1 MFEKVKE
8 SIASK
13 MRSFLK
19 IYTANGQ
26 SFNIDEL
33 LDFDSNVAVNKI
45 WYRGESYELNQ
56 LYKQLD
62 DNQYGFWE
70 SVPTAGIEIRK
81 IHTGLPKTIV
91 NTLANVVADDL
102 QDVKFNSEADNSLWR
117 DIAKEN
123 TFDVLV
129 KSAISKTLYTGDGSF
144 KISIDTDISQ
154 LPIVEF
160 YEADRIQLV
169 RKRGRITEIIFKTAY
184 SKDTATYILYEHY
197 GKGYIHYELKNAYDK
212 VVDLSTIP
220 QTEGLTNITWDGDF
234 MLAEYVHFYSSDKFD
249 GRGQSIF
256 DAKRDNFDAL
266 DEAWS
271 QWVDALRAGRTKTYI
286 PENLIPRNPNTGEL
300 VRPNSFDNRFIKLA
314 PSMAEND
321 SGKIDM
327 ESAPIQHESYLSTYI
342 TALDLCLQGVISPS
356 TLGIDV
362 KKLDNAEAQRE
373 KEKATLYTRQTIVSE
388 LQRVLPAL
396 IQGIFYAYQTL
407 NKLPLEEVEC
417 DVTFGE
423 YANPSFESQ
432 VETVGKAKT
441 QGIMSIDACVD
452 ELYGD
457 SRDDEWKK
465 EEVARLKAEQGIATD
480 MEEPAVNLDMPQI
493 EEEIEDEEGTS
504 GPSESLS

>member
-8 SIASK
+8 SIAHK

-26 SFNIDEL
+26 DFKINEL

-62 DNQYGFWE
+62 DNQYGFWGC
-70 SVPTAGIEIRK
+70 VPTAGIEIRK
-81 IHTGLPKTIV
+81 IHTGLPKIMV
-91 NTLANVVADDL
+91 NLLSSVVADDM
-102 QDVKFNSEADNSLWR
+102 QDVQFTSEADNTLWQ
-117 DIAKEN
+117 DIATEN
-123 TFDVLV
+123 VFDALV
-129 KSAISKTLYTGDGSF
+129 KSAINKTLYTGDGAF

-154 LPIVEF
+154 LPIIEF
-160 YEADRIQLV
+160 FEADRIKLK
-169 RKRGRITEIIFKTAY
+169 RKRGRVVEIIFKTAY
-184 SKDTATYILYEHY
+184 SKDANTYILYEHY
-197 GKGYIHYELKNAYDK
+197 GKGYIRYELKNSFDK
-212 VVDLSTIP
+212 EVELDTLE
-220 QTEGLTNITWDGDF
+220 QTAGLNNIEWDGDF
-234 MLAEYVHFYSSDKFD
+234 MLAEYVSFYSSDKFE
-249 GRGQSIF
+249 GRGQSVF

-266 DEAWS
+266 DETWS
-271 QWVDALRAGRTKTYI
+271 QWIDALRAGRTKTYI

-300 VRPNSFDNRFIKLA
+300 LKPNAFDNRFLKLA
-314 PSMAEND
+314 PSMSENND
-321 SGKIDM
+321 GKVST
-327 ESAPIQHESYLSTYI
+327 ESAIIQHDSYLATYI
-342 TALDLCLQGVISPS
+342 TALDLCLQGLISPS
-356 TLGIDV
+356 TLGIDT

-396 IQGIFYAYQTL
+396 IQSVFYAYQTL
-407 NKLPLEEVEC
+407 NKLPLNDVEC

-432 VETVGKAKT
+432 VETVGKAKA
-441 QGIMSIDACVD
+441 QGIMSIEASID

-465 EEVARLKAEQGIATD
+465 EEVERLKAEQGIVTGVQ
-480 MEEPAVNLDMPQI
+480 EPAVNMDLV
-493 EEEIEDEEGTS
+493 E
-504 GPSESLS
+504 

>member
-19 IYTANGQ
+19 IYTANGK
-26 SFNIDEL
+26 SFNINEL

-45 WYRGESYELNQ
+45 WYRGESYELSQ

-62 DNQYGFWE
+62 DNQYSFWG

-81 IHTGLPKTIV
+81 IHTGLPKTMV
-91 NTLANVVADDL
+91 NTLANIVADDM
-102 QDVKFNSEADNSLWR
+102 QDVKFTSEADNSLWR

-123 TFDVLV
+123 TFDTLV
-129 KSAISKTLYTGDGSF
+129 KSAISKTLYTGDGAF

-160 YEADRIQLV
+160 FEADRV
-169 RKRGRITEIIFKTAY
+169 KVKRNRGRITEIVFKTAY
-184 SKDTATYILYEHY
+184 SKDTNTYILYEHY
-197 GKGYIHYELKNAYDK
+197 GKGYIRYELKNAYGKDVELDALEK
-212 VVDLSTIP
+212 TA
-220 QTEGLTNITWDGDF
+220 GLTDITWDGDF
-234 MLAEYVHFYSSDKFD
+234 MLAEYVSFYSSDKFE

-256 DAKRDNFDAL
+256 DSKRDNFDAL

-300 VRPNSFDNRFIKLA
+300 LKPNAFDNRFIKLA
-314 PSMAEND
+314 PNMSENND
-321 SGKIDM
+321 GKINT
-327 ESAPIQHESYLSTYI
+327 ESAPIQHDSYLATYI
-342 TALDLCLQGVISPS
+342 TALDLCLQGIISPS

-373 KEKATLYTRQTIVSE
+373 KEKATLYTRQTIVAE
-388 LQRVLPAL
+388 LQRVLPVL
-396 IQGIFYAYQTL
+396 IQSVFYAYQTL
-407 NKLPLEEVEC
+407 NKQALKEVEC

-432 VETVGKAKT
+432 VETVGKAKA
-441 QGIMSIDACVD
+441 QGIMSIEASID

-465 EEVARLKAEQGIATD
+465 EEVARLKAEQGIVD
-480 MEEPAVNLDMPQI
+480 VQEPAVNMDVM
-493 EEEIEDEEGTS
+493 
-504 GPSESLS
+504 

>member
-8 SIASK
+8 SIASR

-19 IYTANGQ
+19 IHTANGK

-62 DNQYGFWE
+62 DNQYGFWGC
-70 SVPTAGIEIRK
+70 VPTAGIEIRK
-81 IHTGLPKTIV
+81 IHTGLPKIMV
-91 NTLANVVADDL
+91 NLLSSVVADDM
-102 QDVKFNSEADNSLWR
+102 QDVQFTSEADNTLWR
-117 DIAKEN
+117 DIATEN
-123 TFDVLV
+123 VFDALV
-129 KSAISKTLYTGDGSF
+129 KSAINKTLYTGDGAF

-154 LPIVEF
+154 LPIIEF
-160 YEADRIQLV
+160 FEADRIKLK
-169 RKRGRITEIIFKTAY
+169 RKRGRVVEIIFKTAY
-184 SKDTATYILYEHY
+184 SKDANTYILYEHY
-197 GKGYIHYELKNAYDK
+197 GKGYIRYELKNSFDK
-212 VVDLSTIP
+212 EVELDTLE
-220 QTEGLTNITWDGDF
+220 QTAGLNNIEWDGDF
-234 MLAEYVHFYSSDKFD
+234 MLAEYVSFYSSDKFD
-249 GRGQSIF
+249 GRGQSVF

-266 DEAWS
+266 DETWS

-300 VRPNSFDNRFIKLA
+300 LKPNSFDNRFIKLA
-314 PSMAEND
+314 PSMSENND
-321 SGKIDM
+321 GKVST
-327 ESAPIQHESYLSTYI
+327 ESAIIQHDSYLATYI
-342 TALDLCLQGVISPS
+342 TALDLCLQGLISPS
-356 TLGIDV
+356 TLGIDT

-396 IQGIFYAYQTL
+396 IQSVFYAYQTL
-407 NKLPLEEVEC
+407 NKLPLNDVEC

-432 VETVGKAKT
+432 VETVGKAKA
-441 QGIMSIDACVD
+441 QGIMSIEASID

-465 EEVARLKAEQGIATD
+465 EEVERLKAEQGIVTGVQ
-480 MEEPAVNLDMPQI
+480 EPAVNMDLV
-493 EEEIEDEEGTS
+493 E
-504 GPSESLS
+504 

>member
-8 SIASK
+8 RIAHK

-26 SFNIDEL
+26 DFKINEL

-45 WYRGESYELNQ
+45 WYRGDSYELSQ
-56 LYKQLD
+56 LYRQLD
-62 DNQYGFWE
+62 DNQYGFWG

-81 IHTGLPKTIV
+81 IHTGLPKTMV
-91 NTLANVVADDL
+91 NILSGVVADDM
-102 QDVKFNSEADNSLWR
+102 QDVQFVHLADGELWE

-123 TFDVLV
+123 TFDTLV
-129 KSAISKTLYTGDGSF
+129 KSAISKVLYTGDGAF
-144 KISIDTDISQ
+144 KISIDTDMSQ

-169 RKRGRITEIIFKTAY
+169 RKRGRITEIIFKTSY
-184 SKDTATYILYEHY
+184 TKDTHSYILYEHY

-212 VVDLSTIP
+212 LVELDTIP
-220 QTEGLTNITWDGDF
+220 QTAGLTDVSWDEKF
-234 MLAEYVHFYSSDKFD
+234 MMAEYVSFYASDKFE
-249 GRGQSIF
+249 GRGQSVF
-256 DAKRDNFDAL
+256 DAKRDNFDAV

-271 QWVDALRAGRTKTYI
+271 QWIDALRAGRTKVYI

-300 VRPNSFDNRFIKLA
+300 MKPNSFDNRFIKLS
-314 PSMAEND
+314 PSLAEND
-321 SGKIDM
+321 SGKIST
-327 ESAPIQHESYLSTYI
+327 ESSPIQHESYLATYI
-342 TALDLCLQGVISPS
+342 TALDLCLQGLISPS
-356 TLGIDV
+356 TLGIDT

-373 KEKATLYTRQTIVSE
+373 KEKATLYTRQTIVAE

-396 IQGIFYAYQTL
+396 IQDIFYAYQTL
-407 NKLPLEEVEC
+407 NNLPAKEVEC

-432 VETVGKAKT
+432 VETVGKAKA
-441 QGIMSIDACVD
+441 QGIMSIEASID

-465 EEVARLKAEQGIATD
+465 EEVARLKAEQGIVD
-480 MEEPAVNLDMPQI
+480 MEEPAVSLDM
-493 EEEIEDEEGTS
+493 GV
-504 GPSESLS
+504 

>member
-19 IYTANGQ
+19 IHTANGK

-62 DNQYGFWE
+62 DNQYGFWG

-81 IHTGLPKTIV
+81 IHTGLPKIMV
-91 NTLANVVADDL
+91 NLLSSVVADDM
-102 QDVKFNSEADNSLWR
+102 QDVQFTSEADNTLWH
-117 DIAKEN
+117 DIAEEN
-123 TFDVLV
+123 TFDTLV
-129 KSAISKTLYTGDGSF
+129 KSAINKTLYTGDGAF

-154 LPIVEF
+154 LPIIEF
-160 YEADRIQLV
+160 FEADRIKV
-169 RKRGRITEIIFKTAY
+169 KRKRGRVVEIVFKTAY
-184 SKDTATYILYEHY
+184 SKDANTYILYEHY
-197 GKGYIHYELKNAYDK
+197 GKGYIRYELKNSFDK
-212 VVDLSTIP
+212 DVELDTLE
-220 QTEGLTNITWDGDF
+220 QTAGLNNIEWDGDF
-234 MLAEYVHFYSSDKFD
+234 MLAEYISFYSSDKFE
-249 GRGQSIF
+249 GRGQSVF

-266 DEAWS
+266 DETWS

-300 VRPNSFDNRFIKLA
+300 LKPNAFDNRFIKLA
-314 PSMAEND
+314 PSMSENND
-321 SGKIDM
+321 GKVST
-327 ESAPIQHESYLSTYI
+327 ESANIQHDSYLATYI
-342 TALDLCLQGVISPS
+342 TALDLCLQGLISPS
-356 TLGIDV
+356 TLGIDN

-373 KEKATLYTRQTIVSE
+373 KEKATLYTRQTIVAE

-396 IQGIFYAYQTL
+396 IQSVFYAYQTL
-407 NKLPLEEVEC
+407 NKLPLNDVEC

-432 VETVGKAKT
+432 VETVGKAKA
-441 QGIMSIDACVD
+441 QGIMSIEASID

-465 EEVARLKAEQGIATD
+465 EEVERLKAEQGIVTGMD
-480 MEEPAVNLDMPQI
+480 EPAVNMDLQ
-493 EEEIEDEEGTS
+493 
-504 GPSESLS
+504 

>member
-19 IYTANGQ
+19 IYSANGQ
-26 SFNIDEL
+26 SFTINEL
-33 LDFDSNVAVNKI
+33 LDFDGNIAVNKI
-45 WYRGESYELNQ
+45 WYRGESYELEQ
-56 LYKQLD
+56 LYEQLK
-62 DNQYGFWE
+62 DNQFGFWG
-70 SVPTAGIEIRK
+70 SVSTAGLEIRK
-81 IHTGLPKTIV
+81 IHTGLPKIIV
-91 NTLANVVADDL
+91 NTLVNVVVDDM
-102 QDVKFNSEADNSLWR
+102 QNVEFTSEANNSLWR

-123 TFDVLV
+123 VFDNLV
-129 KSAISKTLYTGDGSF
+129 KSAVSKALYTGDGAF
-144 KISIDTDISQ
+144 KISIDTDISK
-154 LPIVEF
+154 LPIIEF
-160 YEADRIQLV
+160 FEADRVQV
-169 RKRGRITEIIFKTAY
+169 ERKRGRIVEIIFKTVY
-184 SKDTATYILYEHY
+184 TEQEHTYYLYEHY
-197 GKGYIHYELKNAYDK
+197 GKGYINYELKNKEGKQIDITT
-212 VVDLSTIP
+212 VDAFA
-220 QTEGLTNITWDGDF
+220 GLTNVTWDGDF
-234 MLAEYVHFYSSDKFD
+234 MLAEYVSFYASDKYE

-271 QWVDALRAGRTKTYI
+271 QWIDALRAGRTKTYI
-286 PENLIPRNPNTGEL
+286 PENLIPRNPKTGEL
-300 VRPNSFDNRFIKLA
+300 TKPNAFDNRFIKLA
-314 PSMAEND
+314 PATSETDNGRI
-321 SGKIDM
+321 ST
-327 ESAPIQHESYLSTYI
+327 ESATIQHESYLSTYI
-342 TALDLCLQGVISPS
+342 TALDLCLQGLISPS

-373 KEKATLYTRQTIVSE
+373 KEKATLYTRQTLVGE

-396 IQGIFYAYQTL
+396 IASVFYAYQTL

-441 QGIMSIDACVD
+441 RGIMSIEASVD

-465 EEVARLKAEQGIATD
+465 EEVARLKAEQGIV
-480 MEEPAVNLDMPQI
+480 EVGEPALNTDLPM
-493 EEEIEDEEGTS
+493 
-504 GPSESLS
+504 

>member
-8 SIASK
+8 SIAHK

-26 SFNIDEL
+26 DFKINEL

-62 DNQYGFWE
+62 DNQYGFWG

-81 IHTGLPKTIV
+81 IHTGLPKTMV
-91 NTLANVVADDL
+91 NILSGVVADDM
-102 QDVKFNSEADNSLWR
+102 QDVQFVHLADGKLWE

-123 TFDVLV
+123 TFDTLV
-129 KSAISKTLYTGDGSF
+129 KSAISKVLYTGDGAF

-169 RKRGRITEIIFKTAY
+169 RKRGRITEIIFKTSY
-184 SKDTATYILYEHY
+184 TKDTHSYILYEHY

-212 VVDLSTIP
+212 LVELDTIP
-220 QTEGLTNITWDGDF
+220 QTAGLTDVSWDEKF
-234 MLAEYVHFYSSDKFD
+234 MMAEYVSFYSSDKFE
-249 GRGQSIF
+249 GRGQSVF
-256 DAKRDNFDAL
+256 DAKRDNFDAV

-271 QWVDALRAGRTKTYI
+271 QWIDALRAGRTKVYI

-300 VRPNSFDNRFIKLA
+300 MKPNSFDNRFIKLS
-314 PSMAEND
+314 PSLAEND
-321 SGKIDM
+321 SGKIST
-327 ESAPIQHESYLSTYI
+327 ESATIQHESYLVTYI
-342 TALDLCLQGVISPS
+342 TALDLCLQGLISPS
-356 TLGIDV
+356 TLGIDT

-373 KEKATLYTRQTIVSE
+373 KEKATLYTRQTIVAE

-396 IQGIFYAYQTL
+396 IQDIFYAYQTL
-407 NKLPLEEVEC
+407 NNQPIKEVEC

-432 VETVGKAKT
+432 VETVGKAKA
-441 QGIMSIDACVD
+441 QGIMSIEASID

-465 EEVARLKAEQGIATD
+465 EEVARLKAEQGIID
-480 MEEPAVNLDMPQI
+480 MEEPAVNMDVM
-493 EEEIEDEEGTS
+493 
-504 GPSESLS
+504 

>member
-8 SIASK
+8 SIANK

-19 IYTANGQ
+19 IYSANGQ
-26 SFNIDEL
+26 SFNINEL

-45 WYRGESYELNQ
+45 WYRGESYELSQ

-62 DNQYGFWE
+62 NNQFGFWG

-81 IHTGLPKTIV
+81 IHTGLPKTMV
-91 NTLANVVADDL
+91 NILSGVVADDML
-102 QDVKFNSEADNSLWR
+102 DIEFVHEADNSLWQ
-117 DIAKEN
+117 DIEKEN

-129 KSAISKTLYTGDGSF
+129 KQAISKVLYTGDGAF

-160 YEADRIQLV
+160 FEADRIKLE

-184 SKDTATYILYEHY
+184 SKDTSTYILYEHY
-197 GKGYIHYELKNAYDK
+197 GKGYIRYELKNAYDK
-212 VVDLSTIP
+212 TVELDTIP
-220 QTEGLTNITWDGDF
+220 QTAELTDIEWDGDF
-234 MLAEYVHFYSSDKFD
+234 MLAEYISFYASDKFE

-271 QWVDALRAGRTKTYI
+271 QWVDALRSGRTKTYI
-286 PENLIPRNPNTGEL
+286 PENLLPRNPNTGEL
-300 VRPNSFDNRFIKLA
+300 MKSNAFDNRFIKTA
-314 PSMAEND
+314 SAMSETDN
-321 SGKIDM
+321 GRVTN
-327 ESAPIQHESYLSTYI
+327 ESAVIQHESYLSTYI

-356 TLGIDV
+356 TLGIDT

-373 KEKATLYTRQTIVSE
+373 KEKATLYTRQTIVAE

-396 IQGIFYAYQTL
+396 IQSIFYAYQTL
-407 NKLPLEEVEC
+407 NKTPLEEVEC

-441 QGIMSIDACVD
+441 QGIMSIEASVD

-465 EEVARLKAEQGIATD
+465 EEVARLKAEQGIVD
-480 MEEPAVNLDMPQI
+480 MEEPAVNMDLGIQ
-493 EEEIEDEEGTS
+493 
-504 GPSESLS
+504 

>member
-8 SIASK
+8 SIAHK

-26 SFNIDEL
+26 DFKINEL

-45 WYRGESYELNQ
+45 WYRGDSYELSQ
-56 LYKQLD
+56 LYRQLD
-62 DNQYGFWE
+62 DNQYGFWG

-81 IHTGLPKTIV
+81 IHTGLPKTMV
-91 NTLANVVADDL
+91 NILSGIVADDM
-102 QDVKFNSEADNSLWR
+102 QDVQFVHIADDELWE

-123 TFDVLV
+123 TFDTLV
-129 KSAISKTLYTGDGSF
+129 KSAISKVLYTGDGAF
-144 KISIDTDISQ
+144 KISIDTDMSQ

-169 RKRGRITEIIFKTAY
+169 RKRGRITEIIFKTSY
-184 SKDTATYILYEHY
+184 TKDTHSYILYEHY

-212 VVDLSTIP
+212 LVDLDTIP
-220 QTEGLTNITWDGDF
+220 QTAGLTDVSWDEKF
-234 MLAEYVHFYSSDKFD
+234 MMAEYVSFYSSDKFE
-249 GRGQSIF
+249 GRGQSVF
-256 DAKRDNFDAL
+256 DAKRDNFDAV

-271 QWVDALRAGRTKTYI
+271 QWIDALRAGRTKVYI

-300 VRPNSFDNRFIKLA
+300 MKPNSFDNRFIKLS
-314 PSMAEND
+314 PSLAEND
-321 SGKIDM
+321 SGKIST
-327 ESAPIQHESYLSTYI
+327 ESATIQHESYLATYI
-342 TALDLCLQGVISPS
+342 TALDLCLQGLISPS
-356 TLGIDV
+356 TLGIDT

-373 KEKATLYTRQTIVSE
+373 KEKATLYTRQTIVAE

-396 IQGIFYAYQTL
+396 IQDIFYAYQTL
-407 NKLPLEEVEC
+407 NNLPAKEVEC

-432 VETVGKAKT
+432 VETVGKAKA
-441 QGIMSIDACVD
+441 QGIMSIEASID

-465 EEVARLKAEQGIATD
+465 EEVARLKAEQGIVD
-480 MEEPAVNLDMPQI
+480 MEEPAVNMDVM
-493 EEEIEDEEGTS
+493 
-504 GPSESLS
+504 